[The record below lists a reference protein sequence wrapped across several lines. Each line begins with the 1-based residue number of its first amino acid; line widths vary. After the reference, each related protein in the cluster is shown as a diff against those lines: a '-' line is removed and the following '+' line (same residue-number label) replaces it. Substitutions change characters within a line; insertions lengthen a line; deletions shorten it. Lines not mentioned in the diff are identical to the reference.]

1 MFIWAHRGASAD
13 APENT
18 MPAFRTAKD
27 QGADGIELDIHLS
40 SDNIPVVIH
49 DTTLNRTTNLKGDI
63 SDYPLQELQQGDA
76 GSWFSPEFCDTP
88 IPTLEEVLKWVG
100 TSLRLNIEIKDAVAG
115 KAVIGLIQD
124 YPLLPVLISSFHH
137 KALQQIRSKHPNIPL
152 GYLVEWPPWGAGLK
166 RALKRAIANGAES
179 FHPRINLLNDDMIT
193 RCQQAGLGV
202 APWVV
207 DDPKV
212 AQELKQR
219 GVTALFTNKPGLIK
233 KI

>member
-18 MPAFRTAKD
+18 MPAFRAAKD
-27 QGADGIELDIHLS
+27 QGAEGIELDIHLS

-49 DTTLNRTTNLKGDI
+49 DTTLNRTSNLTGNV
-63 SDYPLQELQQGDA
+63 SDYSLRELQQCDA
-76 GSWFSPEFCDTP
+76 GSWFSPEYSDTP
-88 IPTLEEVLKWVG
+88 IPSLEEVLKWIG

-115 KAVIGLIQD
+115 KAVIDLIQK

-137 KALQQIRSKHPNIPL
+137 KTLQQISTEHPDLAL

-166 RALKRAIANGAES
+166 RAITNGTES
-179 FHPRINLLNDDMIT
+179 FHPRINLLNDKMIT
-193 RCQQAGLGV
+193 QCQQAGLGI

-207 DDPKV
+207 DDPNI
-212 AQELKQR
+212 ARELLQR
-219 GVTALFTNKPGLIK
+219 GATALFTNKPGLIN
-233 KI
+233 KILHL